1 MRRIIRHFKLHLHPR
16 RDADVIAFLAQI
28 ERGDIAQTIIDALR
42 QMATEP
48 KAPAPKP
55 VSKPAAKP
63 VSAFVPLDD
72 SEGFN

>member
-42 QMATEP
+42 QMAQGSQP
-48 KAPAPKP
+48 LPVKPALK
-55 VSKPAAKP
+55 SAAKP
-63 VSAFVPLDD
+63 VGAFVPLDD